1 MQKGKVI
8 IIYVVIIIVILAVV
22 FFSQQPSLK
31 EFGKN
36 LFSLSQGYN
45 KTGEYMANGSN
56 WVKDNILS
64 KIGGEVQKRG
74 DMAKEE
80 LTDQKEKVSES
91 IGEKIKNYFSGVV
104 DSVFHPGENT
114 SPADSAAESAKNCP
128 PCPQIQSSPY
138 QTSQP

>member
-74 DMAKEE
+74 DMAKEGITE
-80 LTDQKEKVSES
+80 QKEKISES
-91 IGEKIKNYFSGVV
+91 VGEKIKNYFSGIV

-114 SPADSAAESAKNCP
+114 TPAESSKTCP
-128 PCPQIQSSPY
+128 PCQEIQCSPY
-138 QTSQP
+138 KTSQP

>member
-1 MQKGKVI
+1 MKKGI
-8 IIYVVIIIVILAVV
+8 IKYIVIIIVILVIV
-22 FFSQQPSLK
+22 FLSQQPNLK

-36 LFSLSQGYN
+36 LFSFSQEYN
-45 KTGEYMANGSN
+45 KTEGYWAKGAN
-56 WVKDNILS
+56 WVKDNIFS

-80 LTDQKEKVSES
+80 LTSQKEKVSES
-91 IGEKIKNYFSGVV
+91 IGEKIKNYFSGIV

-114 SPADSAAESAKNCP
+114 SPTESSKNCP
-128 PCPQIQSSPY
+128 ACQQIQSSPY

>member
-74 DMAKEE
+74 GMAKEGK
-80 LTDQKEKVSES
+80 KENAVQVK
-91 IGEKIKNYFSGVV
+91 G
-104 DSVFHPGENT
+104 
-114 SPADSAAESAKNCP
+114 
-128 PCPQIQSSPY
+128 
-138 QTSQP
+138 